1 MRVRVV
7 KADLISLEAE
17 TDADQALL
25 HRFSEGTAHI
35 ASYGGI
41 CGEPM
46 TFTVLVKFVPHPPLP
61 EPLEPR

>member
-1 MRVRVV
+1 V

-25 HRFSEGTAHI
+25 HKFAECTAHI
-35 ASYGGI
+35 ASSGGI

-46 TFTVLVKFVPHPPLP
+46 TFTVGIKFVPRIPGVT
-61 EPLEPR
+61 E